1 MSGLQTLIWKKIE
14 KNNNDKFWP
23 NNLIGA
29 SLIYVDDT
37 KQYYLI
43 GGNDKLLYN
52 NNSIK
57 DSNKVSQNID
67 KINVYIYDL
76 QLENKWIKKET
87 KGNSPKIRIFHKCIY
102 FSPFIF
108 FIWRN

>member
-14 KNNNDKFWP
+14 KNNNEKFWP

-43 GGNDKLLYN
+43 GGNDKLFLFNIVEPPY
-52 NNSIK
+52 IK
-57 DSNKVSQNID
+57 DKDDS
-67 KINVYIYDL
+67 
-76 QLENKWIKKET
+76 
-87 KGNSPKIRIFHKCIY
+87 
-102 FSPFIF
+102 IF
-108 FIWRN
+108 FH